1 MEPLDHFVMAD
12 RRAVFC
18 PRGSFAFDEVVTMVR
33 AAITLARNS
42 QALELLVDTRELTGF
57 PVPGTLAR
65 FLTAVEWA
73 VAANGNLRLA
83 MVARPEMI
91 DSEKFGVTVAANRML
106 ISNIFPTVAE
116 AQAWLAEGN
125 P

>member
-1 MEPLDHFVMAD
+1 
-12 RRAVFC
+12 
-18 PRGSFAFDEVVTMVR
+18 MVR
-33 AAITLARNS
+33 AAITLARES
-42 QALELLVDTRELTGF
+42 HAIELLVDTRELTGF

-65 FLTAVEWA
+65 FLAVVEWA
-73 VAANGNLRLA
+73 EASNAGLRLA

-106 ISNIFPTVAE
+106 ISNIFPTDAE
-116 AQAWLAEGN
+116 ARAWLDEAN